1 MTEVQVRNRHD
12 GGPLRHEPDEVS
24 ARRALAAGVGLFGII
39 AVALL
44 MSWGAYSA
52 SRSLSS
58 SPASKPLTFTRPDV
72 LPPPPRLQQDPH
84 ADLVRLRAA
93 EDSIL
98 TTYGWVDRDSGLVRI
113 PIARAMEMLVEKGLP
128 EGGKGEAQVI
138 QNAK

>member
-1 MTEVQVRNRHD
+1 MTE
-12 GGPLRHEPDEVS
+12 GPRIQERGSLKHEPDEVS
-24 ARRALAAGVGLFGII
+24 ARRAFAAGVGLFGII

-58 SPASKPLTFTRPDV
+58 SPGSKPLTFTRPDV

-113 PIARAMEMLVEKGLP
+113 PIARAMELMVERGLP
-128 EGGKGEAQVI
+128 VRGEGGARII